1 MLMNIKNINQIL
13 KVNDSQRSRL
23 FEGSI
28 INGKILSNN
37 EGKGAIKLYD
47 GTIIPAIFISDKTPD
62 SDKNIKFIIQGFDG
76 ENFIVKVIGENAE
89 AQNEKSLNSI
99 IRDLNIPFKDG
110 KDIIMSLIKFNL
122 PATNENMNGIFKN
135 MTFLD
140 NLKNMTDSE
149 ILLFLKEHVDET
161 ISQNSQEFVIAKNVL
176 SDLKNIDLDFL
187 SFMKEN
193 DIPHNLDNIFK
204 TQDFMNNKFFLN
216 SFIDNIKNAVTNLDA
231 TINKTLIDLDLSNLD
246 VIPNNSQIDIN
257 KNNLVASLSNTPI
270 DTDINNL
277 AATNNNPLA
286 DVNKNNLAEA
296 INADIIDIDKNNFT
310 VSLNKDVTSIGKDY
324 LNNLSQ
330 ISKKIEILLSNNDND
345 GIKLLSNVSKKNI
358 DVILQLSKKIE
369 TILLNTDK
377 QSSNQLGKL
386 TDHDL
391 GLLSKLDKNIK
402 ALVSAIDNNS
412 IKSEKEELNSIFTS
426 ISEKDSNDILSLI
439 DKNIKALLLD
449 TNKKPSNSKVPES
462 EILSQIEK
470 DVNTLLANKTKD
482 ESSKFP
488 VIKKT
493 ETETA
498 TAADTKALTQI
509 KKDIKTLISD
519 NGKNGNQPLTALSS
533 NAKASLSKIYKNI
546 ETLLS
551 NIDNDTLSSINE
563 DLNSILNNIEKSG
576 DSLLSRF
583 TKLASTKP
591 MNSEKLII
599 NSIVQLLSNKTDMD
613 KKNLVVASL
622 EDTINIFKENKEMFT
637 FISGNTYEKLLDNLD
652 IFKQMNNNYNLYFF
666 NLYDG
671 NNIFKNNI
679 IIKNKFKGSK
689 FVDVNDV
696 KAFISVDT
704 KDIGTVEGNLY
715 KKNNDISISFNV
727 NEKFL
732 PLFRNSLNLLKEELK
747 KNGYDIINL
756 SVVKSNCEKNILPFS
771 DFFNDSILKEL
782 DVKV

>member
-99 IRDLNIPFKDG
+99 IRDLNIPFKNG

-122 PATNENMNGIFKN
+122 PATNENMNSIFKN
-135 MTFLD
+135 ITFLD
-140 NLKNMTDSE
+140 NLKSMTDSE
-149 ILLFLKEHVDET
+149 ILLFLKEHVDDT
-161 ISQNSQEFVIAKNVL
+161 ITQNSQEFVIAKNVL
-176 SDLKNIDLDFL
+176 FDLKNIDLDFL

-193 DIPHNLDNIFK
+193 DIPHNLNNIFK

-216 SFIDNIKNAVTNLDA
+216 SFIDNIKNAVTSLDA
-231 TINKTLIDLDLSNLD
+231 TINKTLIDLDINNLD
-246 VIPNNSQIDIN
+246 TTSNNLSIDVNKNILDTSIN
-257 KNNLVASLSNTPI
+257 KNLTNL
-270 DTDINNL
+270 DIRHL
-277 AATNNNPLA
+277 DATNNIPLA
-286 DVNKNNLAEA
+286 DVTKSNLATTDNEG
-296 INADIIDIDKNNFT
+296 IIDIDKNSFT
-310 VSLNKDVTSIGKDY
+310 VTLNKNAAGITKGNLDT
-324 LNNLSQ
+324 LSQ
-330 ISKKIEILLSNNDND
+330 ISKKIEMLLSNSENA
-345 GIKLLSNVSKKNI
+345 GTKLLSNVSKNNI
-358 DVILQLSKKIE
+358 DVLLQLSKKIE
-369 TILLNTDK
+369 AFLLNTEK
-377 QSSNQLGKL
+377 QSSDQLGKL
-386 TDHDL
+386 TDHDF
-391 GLLSKLDKNIK
+391 GLLSKLDKNVK
-402 ALVSAIDNNS
+402 ALISAVDNNS
-412 IKSEKEELNSIFTS
+412 IISEKEELNNISTS
-426 ISEKDSNDILSLI
+426 SSKKDNTNILSQI
-439 DKNIKALLLD
+439 DKNIKTLLYG
-449 TNKKPSNSKVPES
+449 TNKNSSNSKVPEA

-470 DVNTLLANKTKD
+470 DVNALLINKTKD
-482 ESSKFP
+482 ESSIFP
-488 VIKKT
+488 VIKKAET

-498 TAADTKALTQI
+498 ANTKALTQI
-509 KKDIKTLISD
+509 KKDIKTLLPN
-519 NGKNGNQPLTALSS
+519 NGENGNQPLLSLSS
-533 NAKASLSKIYKNI
+533 NAKASLVKIYKNI

-551 NIDNDTLSSINE
+551 NIDNDTLSNINK

-583 TKLASTKP
+583 AKLAGTKP

-599 NSIVQLLSNKTDMD
+599 NSVVQLLNNKTDTD

-622 EDTINIFKENKEMFT
+622 EDTINIFKENKDMFS

-704 KDIGTVEGNLY
+704 KDIGTIEGNLY

-732 PLFRNSLNLLKEELK
+732 ELFRNSLHQLKEELK

-756 SVVKSNCEKNILPFS
+756 SVVKSNREKNILPFS